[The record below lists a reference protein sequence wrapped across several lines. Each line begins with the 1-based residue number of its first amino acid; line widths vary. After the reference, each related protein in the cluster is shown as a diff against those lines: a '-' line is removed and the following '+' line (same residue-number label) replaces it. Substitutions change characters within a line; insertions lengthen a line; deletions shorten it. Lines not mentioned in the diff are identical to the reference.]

1 MLITRKSASLIRTP
15 PPLKI
20 FHPTTIPLRATR
32 RALPV
37 VAARI
42 LAVAEIVAVTVVA
55 IAAATVVV
63 ADVGAAVADASAAA
77 AAGALRVPAVAISLL
92 PNMLRRKAASLA
104 GTILVVTTTV
114 GRTTAA
120 REVRKI
126 VAVRR
131 VVSNRAVR
139 RSVVLIIARLKLP
152 VPPHQALSRKNPF
165 CFPASRLPNT
175 VESPLLLL
183 RLQLPSR
190 KLTSRNQ
197 ISKTQHLALPAT

>member
-1 MLITRKSASLIRTP
+1 M
-15 PPLKI
+15 
-20 FHPTTIPLRATR
+20 R
-32 RALPV
+32 RALQAEAIA
-37 VAARI
+37 AARI

-55 IAAATVVV
+55 IAVATVVV

-77 AAGALRVPAVAISLL
+77 VGALRVPADAICLRL
-92 PNMLRRKAASLA
+92 NMLRRKAASLA